1 MNQTKWSASVI
12 RASLG
17 TLAESARE
25 LESAGC
31 AELHVDVA
39 DGTFTPD
46 FALGPEFVE
55 TLRDACGL
63 PCSAHLMIENPAKH
77 IDRFIE
83 AGCSAI
89 YIHFEAD
96 THCHRTLAKIR
107 DAGIEAGLALCPST
121 PLTKIEY
128 LMGEAD
134 RLLILAADPLGK
146 ETYLPGTLDRVS
158 ILRENLDHLENCG
171 RIEVEG
177 NLTAQDAALLSRE
190 GADGFVLDR
199 AETLNSTDLAKS
211 LKDYFAAFEE
221 AHVTA

>member
-1 MNQTKWSASVI
+1 
-12 RASLG
+12 
-17 TLAESARE
+17 
-25 LESAGC
+25 
-31 AELHVDVA
+31 VDVA

-46 FALGPEFVE
+46 FAMGPEFVE
-55 TLRDACGL
+55 TLRDSCGL

-96 THCHRTLAKIR
+96 NHCHRTLAKIR

-121 PLTKIEY
+121 PLTKIGY

-146 ETYLPGTLDRVS
+146 ETYLSGTLDRVS
-158 ILRENLDHLENCG
+158 ILHENLEHLEKRG

-199 AETLNSTDLAKS
+199 AETLNSPDLTKS